1 MFCIIIYCLDKDL
14 VFFGE
19 KLFLKILEG
28 FFCDIWEDFIM
39 FGGCFDCYEIVYL
52 NFGCCIGL
60 FLNGIGFVGFLV
72 KINELGL
79 EILGFLIV
87 VYVVVE
93 NWINLYYNK
102 VFLLELEID

>member
-1 MFCIIIYCLDKDL
+1 
-14 VFFGE
+14 
-19 KLFLKILEG
+19 
-28 FFCDIWEDFIM
+28 M
-39 FGGCFDCYEIVYL
+39 FGVCFDCYEIVYL
-52 NFGCCIGL
+52 NLGCCIGL

-79 EILGFLIV
+79 EIFGFLIV

-93 NWINLYYNK
+93 NWIDLYYNK

>member
-14 VFFGE
+14 VLFGE
-19 KLFLKILEG
+19 ELFLKILEG
-28 FFCDIWEDFIM
+28 FNCDIWEDFIM
-39 FGGCFDCYEIVYL
+39 FGVCFDCYEIVYL

-60 FLNGIGFVGFLV
+60 FFNGIGFVGFLV

-93 NWINLYYNK
+93 NWIDLYYNK